1 MTGLQTDAAAPAE
14 TVVVAAPTVRPRIG
28 WLDDN
33 LREAGW
39 SIRSAVAA
47 GARLI
52 VLPELATSGYVFA
65 TPEEARASSIR
76 ADDARLRALSREVPD
91 RAVAVVGF
99 AEVAGDQLFSSAA
112 VLGSTGVIA
121 IYRKTHLWGDE
132 PRFFTP
138 GDAAPPVVSTPVGRI
153 GVAICYDLEFPEVPR
168 SLALAGADVIVAPV
182 NWPVVSRPPGERT
195 PEIVL
200 AMAAARASAVPIVIS
215 DRGDVERG
223 VPFTGGSCVIS
234 HEGWMLAGEPRNDQ
248 SLVLASIDLAAGRS
262 KAAGSNNNVFTD
274 RRPDLYS
281 RLLHQ

>member
-1 MTGLQTDAAAPAE
+1 MTGLQADAAAPAD

-76 ADDARLRALSREVPD
+76 ADDARLRALSRELPD
-91 RAVAVVGF
+91 HAVAVVGF

-112 VLGSTGVIA
+112 VLSSTGVIA
-121 IYRKTHLWGDE
+121 TYRKTHLWGDE

-138 GDAAPPVVSTPVGRI
+138 GDAAPPVVSTPIGRI

-168 SLALAGADVIVAPV
+168 SLALAGADIIVAPV
-182 NWPVVSRPPGERT
+182 NWPVVSRPSGERT

-200 AMAAARASAVPIVIS
+200 AMAAARASSVPIVIS
-215 DRGDVERG
+215 DRGDLERG
-223 VPFTGGSCVIS
+223 VVFTGGSCVIS
-234 HEGWMLAGEPRNDQ
+234 HEGWMLAGEPRSDH
-248 SLVLASIDLAAGRS
+248 LVMASINLAAGRS
-262 KAAGSNNNVFTD
+262 KAAGNHNNVFTD
-274 RRPDLYS
+274 RRPDLYP